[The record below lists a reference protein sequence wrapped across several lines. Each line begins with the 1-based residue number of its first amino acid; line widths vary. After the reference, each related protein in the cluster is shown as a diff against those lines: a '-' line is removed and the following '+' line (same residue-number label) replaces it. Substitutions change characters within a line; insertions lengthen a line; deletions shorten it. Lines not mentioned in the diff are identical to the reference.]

1 MLTRVMGLIA
11 IATPSVII
19 NLFYVITDHLSS
31 RDIVGAN
38 EADKS
43 NGTDMIMGNMS
54 NGD

>member
-1 MLTRVMGLIA
+1 MGLIT

>member
-1 MLTRVMGLIA
+1 MID

-19 NLFYVITDHLSS
+19 ILLYAVTDHLSS

-43 NGTDMIMGNMS
+43 NGTDRIMGNMS

>member
-1 MLTRVMGLIA
+1 MLITVMGLIA

-19 NLFYVITDHLSS
+19 MLFYAITDHLSS